1 MNLGHQPPVHH
12 RRTGLQSLV
21 HTVAES
27 HALHEREAVW
37 KLQANLHSRDTVL
50 CCRVRGS
57 CPARGILVDA
67 SSIGLHPT
75 TCQQAGHVIHD
86 LLESLPM
93 LWYGALGIGW
103 WLKRCLILVIAPTVP
118 DR

>member
-27 HALHEREAVW
+27 HTLHEREAVW
-37 KLQANLHSRDTVL
+37 KLQANLHARDTVL

-57 CPARGILVDA
+57 CAARGILIDDG
-67 SSIGLHPT
+67 SIGLHST
-75 TCQQAGHVIHD
+75 ASQQTGYIAHK
-86 LLESLPM
+86 LLESLHM
-93 LWYGALGIGW
+93 LWYGALRIGRR
-103 WLKRCLILVIAPTVP
+103 LKG
-118 DR
+118 